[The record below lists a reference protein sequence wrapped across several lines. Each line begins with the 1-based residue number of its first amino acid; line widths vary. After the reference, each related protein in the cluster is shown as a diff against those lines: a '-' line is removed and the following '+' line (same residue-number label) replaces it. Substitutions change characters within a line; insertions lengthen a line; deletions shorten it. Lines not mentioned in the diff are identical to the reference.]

1 MDEVFISQLAKELD
15 IAEIRIWQL
24 VRNRKIKAHIKYGE
38 SCIYRSDFFK
48 WAQCNSTLLQKW
60 KDDYRKA
67 KQNKHLL
74 M

>member
-48 WAQCNSTLLQKW
+48 WAECNSILLQKW

-67 KQNKHLL
+67 KRNKHLL